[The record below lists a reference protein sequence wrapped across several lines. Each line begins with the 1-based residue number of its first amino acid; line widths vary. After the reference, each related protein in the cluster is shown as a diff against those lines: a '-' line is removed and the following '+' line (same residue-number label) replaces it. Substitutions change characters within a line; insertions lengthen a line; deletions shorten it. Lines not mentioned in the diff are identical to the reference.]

1 MKTVRN
7 FIKKIFKAIL
17 WMVGIFVLLF
27 LIVAGIIQI
36 PFVQNKIVNFATTF
50 VSNKTQTRVE
60 IQHVSITFPK
70 SLVIKGIYL
79 EDTKQDTLLYAGKTY
94 LNIGIKQLMQQKLQL
109 HDFLL
114 QDVYLNV
121 YNSAQDSLFNYQ
133 FLIDAFSDTT
143 TIVEKEDS
151 ITWTVDANLFR
162 LKNVRLRYADVWNK
176 LSVTTQLQLVE
187 LKGTNIALENLALTC
202 ENIHLKAFNLN
213 YLSGDN
219 HPVSNQFNTNKIDL
233 SNIEFKARD
242 LSFAPDKT
250 SIEILQLAAEE
261 QQGIAIR
268 QFNMLFEMDE
278 KSAYIHDLTLHTNQS
293 TIEAEISLHYPSL
306 AVLADSI
313 SELWIEAD
321 IQKAS
326 FSKDEIKMLAGFAI
340 PENIDIPNQINLKAS
355 FKGRLNAFDAAMVL
369 DSDFGG
375 ATMLAVLHE
384 KEQFDV
390 NFTMLKFDTGKLLK
404 DTEMFG
410 PVSLVAQFQGKGF
423 DMKTAKLQIM
433 ADVSQAYFNQYN
445 YQKLS
450 LNGDYSQQQFTGNI
464 NMRDENLQF
473 NFDGLA
479 NLVQGKEFFNFNL
492 DLLNANFQ
500 ALKLTDD
507 DLYTSFTAKANIK
520 GMKPDRLNGT
530 VNLSDLHIVQNNK
543 SYELD
548 SIVIQT
554 QNTPGK
560 SMVSIRS
567 SLVDFFY
574 EGNISPVFL
583 PEILNPYFS
592 KYLSENKSVSKKK
605 QDAIFGFE
613 LKIHDHPL
621 LTELFVPDLEVFVP
635 ELIKGN
641 FNNNTEKF
649 SMQAGI
655 IRAVYSGIEIEN
667 MQFKIDADSTILT
680 YKLAV
685 KSIENEQIHLD
696 NLLLNG
702 DLKGQTLTALLSSI
716 DNEGNK
722 NFVVD
727 SRILFESDQIKLHLN
742 PENFYLMNKQWKIDP
757 ENYIVFGK
765 EGFLI
770 HQLNMQQEK
779 GLLSI
784 NSVNEKFNDDISILL
799 EQFSMD
805 EISRLIDKENLLVGG
820 MLSGNILLKKTEKS
834 YGIVADANISDL
846 VLMDV
851 PIGNLTLSAQN
862 PFANRFDIE
871 ATISGKDNNL
881 HLSGFLIPDDKNQ
894 SINLNA
900 DIASLSMKT
909 IEAFSAGE
917 LASSS
922 GYLTGQFKVTG
933 NFSKPE
939 LSGDIAFKNVETTP
953 AFLNNRIAFTDET
966 IRIDNAGIYFDS
978 FTIRDV
984 NNQTASIM
992 GTVKM
997 KDFSNFVFD
1006 LRINANHFQLF
1017 NTSAKDNDLF
1027 YGRMLIDSKIQ
1038 ITGPIELPVVQANI
1052 KLKEGSRVSFIV
1064 PRTELNTYKG
1074 EDVVVFITNE
1084 EEVDK
1089 TNQSKVNSTN
1099 MPQLIGIDLTSV
1111 IEVDKDATLRLFME
1125 PASTDS
1131 LVVKGQAALGLT
1143 MDRSGKMSLT
1153 GSYNLEE
1160 GSYLVSLESII
1171 RKKFNIVQGSTI
1183 VWNGDPM
1190 DANVNINAAYQV
1202 RTAPFNLVAD
1212 QLGGLPDTQRKA
1224 YLQQYPFTVL
1234 LKMRGELLKP
1244 EISFE
1249 IKMPQENQGIFGG
1262 SVQQKLNQLNE
1273 NPSALNKQV
1282 FALLILDRFVQEN
1295 PLQTES
1301 AGATA
1306 LVRSTVSNFLSDQ
1319 LNKLS
1324 ASFIPG
1330 FEMNFDLQS
1339 YEDYESG
1346 DGSGRTEL
1354 SVGVKKEL
1362 FDERLSVQVGGTVEL
1377 EGEKATQ
1384 NKASDIA
1391 SDVIIEYKLTED
1403 GRYRL
1408 KGFRKN
1414 QYDGVIDGQL
1424 VETGAG
1430 VVYVRE
1436 FNTLK
1441 ELFKRE

>member
-1 MKTVRN
+1 MKTVRD
-7 FIKKIFKAIL
+7 FIKKTFKAIL
-17 WMVGIFVLLF
+17 WMAGIFVLLF

-60 IQHVSITFPK
+60 IEHVSIAFPK

-79 EDTKQDTLLYAGKTY
+79 EDSQQDTLLYAGKTY
-94 LNIGIKQLMQQKLQL
+94 LHIGIRKLMQQKLQI

-143 TIVEKEDS
+143 TVAEKEDS
-151 ITWTVDANLFR
+151 ITWTVDAKLFR

-176 LSVTTQLQLVE
+176 LVVTTQLKLVE

-202 ENIHLKAFNLN
+202 ENILLKAYNLH

-219 HPVSNQFNTNKIDL
+219 HPVPNQFNTNKIDL
-233 SNIEFKARD
+233 SSIEFKARN
-242 LSFAPDKT
+242 LSYAPGKT
-250 SIEILQLAAEE
+250 SIDILQLAAEE
-261 QQGIAIR
+261 QQGMAIR
-268 QFNMLFEMDE
+268 QFNMLFKMDE
-278 KSAYIHDLTLHTNQS
+278 KSAYIHELTLHTNQS

-306 AVLADSI
+306 DVLADSI
-313 SELWIEAD
+313 AELWIEAD
-321 IQKAS
+321 IHKAS
-326 FSKDEIKMLAGFAI
+326 FSREEIKMFAGSAI
-340 PENIDIPNQINLKAS
+340 PDNIDIPNQVNLKAT
-355 FKGRLNAFDAAMVL
+355 FKGRLHAFDAAMVL

-375 ATMLAVLHE
+375 ATLLAVLHE

-410 PVSLVAQFQGKGF
+410 PVSLVAQVQGKGF
-423 DMKTAKLQIM
+423 DMKTAQLQIM

-507 DLYTSFTAKANIK
+507 DLRTSFKAKAAIK
-520 GMKPDRLNGT
+520 GMEPDRLNGT
-530 VNLSDLHIVQNNK
+530 VNLSDLRIVQNDK

-548 SIVIQT
+548 SIAVQT
-554 QNTPGK
+554 ANIPGE
-560 SMVSIRS
+560 SMLNIRS
-567 SLVDFFY
+567 SLVDFLY
-574 EGNISPVFL
+574 EGNVSPIFL
-583 PEILNPYFS
+583 PEILSPYFS
-592 KYLSENKSVSKKK
+592 KYLSENKPDKKKK
-605 QDAIFGFE
+605 QDATFSFE

-621 LTELFVPDLEVFVP
+621 LTEFFAPELEVFVP
-635 ELIKGN
+635 EVIKGN
-641 FNNNTEKF
+641 FDNNTETF

-655 IRAVYSGIEIEN
+655 IRAVYNGIEIEN
-667 MQFKIDADSTILT
+667 MQFKMDADSTTLT
-680 YKLAV
+680 YGLAV

-696 NLLLNG
+696 NLLLAG
-702 DLKGQTLTALLSSI
+702 DLKDQTLTALLSSI

-727 SRILFESDQIKLHLN
+727 SRMLFESDQIKLRLN
-742 PENFYLMNKQWKIDP
+742 PDNFYLMNKQWKIDP

-770 HQLNMQQEK
+770 HQLNMQHEA

-784 NSVNEKFNDDISILL
+784 NSINEKFNDDISVLL
-799 EQFSMD
+799 EQFSLD
-805 EISRLIDKENLLVGG
+805 EISRLIDKENNLVGG
-820 MLSGNILLKKTEKS
+820 ILSGNILLKRVGDS
-834 YGIVADANISDL
+834 YGIIADANFNDL

-851 PIGNLTLSAQN
+851 PIGNLTISAQN
-862 PFANRFDIE
+862 PFANRFDVE
-871 ATISGKDNNL
+871 AAISGKENNINI
-881 HLSGFLIPDDKNQ
+881 GGYFIPDEESQ
-894 SINLNA
+894 SINLKA

-909 IEAFSAGE
+909 IEAFSVGE
-917 LASSS
+917 LTSSS
-922 GYLTGQFKVTG
+922 GYLTGHFNVTG
-933 NFSKPE
+933 NFSKPD
-939 LSGDIAFKNVETTP
+939 LSGDLTFKNVETTP
-953 AFLNNRIAFTDET
+953 AFLNNRIALTDET

-978 FTIRDV
+978 FTMRDV
-984 NNQTASIM
+984 NNQKATIHGAVRM
-992 GTVKM
+992 Q
-997 KDFSNFVFD
+997 DFSNFIFD
-1006 LRINANHFQLF
+1006 LQVNANHFQLF
-1017 NTSAKDNDLF
+1017 NTTAKDNDLF
-1027 YGRMLIDSKIQ
+1027 YGRMLIDSKIH
-1038 ITGPIELPVVQANI
+1038 ISGPMELPVVQANI

-1074 EDVVVFITNE
+1074 EDVVVFISNE
-1084 EEVDK
+1084 EDVDK
-1089 TNQSKVNSTN
+1089 TDRSKENSVSK
-1099 MPQLIGIDLTSV
+1099 QQFIGIDLTSV
-1111 IEVDKDATLRLFME
+1111 IEVDKDATLRLFMD

-1330 FEMNFDLQS
+1330 LEMNFDLQS

-1354 SVGVKKEL
+1354 SLGVW
-1362 FDERLSVQVGGTVEL
+1362 RHSRT
-1377 EGEKATQ
+1377 
-1384 NKASDIA
+1384 
-1391 SDVIIEYKLTED
+1391 
-1403 GRYRL
+1403 
-1408 KGFRKN
+1408 
-1414 QYDGVIDGQL
+1414 
-1424 VETGAG
+1424 
-1430 VVYVRE
+1430 
-1436 FNTLK
+1436 
-1441 ELFKRE
+1441 